1 MLAKLFDIQSIQEAK
16 AIVRDVALETPLQL
30 NERLSEQYGAK
41 VYFKREDLQPIRS
54 FKLRGA
60 YHKIYKLSAEERK
73 RGIVCASAGNH
84 AQGVALACN
93 KLGIKGT
100 IFMPVPTPKQKLGQ
114 VRMFGGSNVEI
125 RLTGDTFDDAYAA
138 AQSFKDE
145 TNSMFVHP
153 FEDKDV
159 VIGQA
164 TLALELIEQAEEPID
179 YILVPI
185 GGGGLISGVLH
196 VFKTLSPQTKV
207 IGIEPEGA
215 PAMQQ
220 SLVNGK
226 NTELNEIDPFVDG
239 AAVRKVGDDAFTL
252 CTTFLDKLVLVSEGK
267 ICQSILKLYNKEAIV
282 VEPAGAMSTASLKM
296 ITEEIKGKN
305 VVCLI
310 CGGNNDITRMA
321 EIKERALLEANLLHY
336 FIVRFPQRAG
346 ALKEFVAEVLG
357 PKDDITFF
365 EYSKK
370 NNRSNGPAVVGI
382 ELKNP
387 YDFDSLVKRMKSK
400 GFYGDYINNKPDLF
414 QFLI

>member
-1 MLAKLFDIQSIQEAK
+1 MADLFDIKNIQKAK
-16 AIVRDVALETPLQL
+16 DIVRDVALVTPLQH
-30 NERLSEQYGAK
+30 NERLSEQYDAN

-60 YHKIYKLSAEERK
+60 YHKIYKLSDAERK
-73 RGIVCASAGNH
+73 LGIVCASAGNH

-100 IFMPVPTPKQKLGQ
+100 IFMPVPTPKQKLNQ
-114 VRMFGGSNVEI
+114 VRMFGGENIET
-125 RLTGDTFDDAYAA
+125 RLVGDTFDDAYAA
-138 AQSFKDE
+138 AQSFKDK
-145 TNSMFVHP
+145 SKSIFIHP

-164 TLALELIEQAEEPID
+164 TLALELLEQSQAPID

-196 VFKTLSPQTKV
+196 VFKTLSPNTKV

-215 PAMQQ
+215 PAMHQ
-220 SLVNGK
+220 SLERGK
-226 NTELNEIDPFVDG
+226 NTELNSIDPFVDG
-239 AAVRKVGDDAFTL
+239 AAVRKVGDDAYDL
-252 CTTFLDKLVLVSEGK
+252 CDNYLDKLLLVSEGK
-267 ICQSILKLYNKEAIV
+267 ICQSILKLYNREAIV

-296 ITEEIKGKN
+296 IGEEIKGKN

-321 EIKERALLEANLLHY
+321 EIKERALLEAKLLHY

-346 ALKEFVAEVLG
+346 ALKEFVADVLG

-387 YDFDSLVKRMKSK
+387 DDFNPLVERMKLK

>member
-1 MLAKLFDIQSIQEAK
+1 MADLFDIKNIQKAK
-16 AIVRDVALETPLQL
+16 DIVRGVALVTPLQH
-30 NERLSEQYGAK
+30 NERLSEQYDAN

-60 YHKIYKLSAEERK
+60 YHKIYKLSDTERK
-73 RGIVCASAGNH
+73 LGIVCASAGNH

-100 IFMPVPTPKQKLGQ
+100 IFMPVPTPKQKLNQ
-114 VRMFGGSNVEI
+114 VRMFGGENIET
-125 RLTGDTFDDAYAA
+125 RLVGDTFDDAYAA
-138 AQSFKDE
+138 AQSFKDK
-145 TNSMFVHP
+145 SKSIFIHP
-153 FEDKDV
+153 FDDKDV

-164 TLALELIEQAEEPID
+164 TLALELLEQSQAPID

-196 VFKTLSPQTKV
+196 VFKTLSPNTKV

-215 PAMQQ
+215 PAMHQ
-220 SLVNGK
+220 SLERGK
-226 NTELNEIDPFVDG
+226 NTELNSIDPFVDG
-239 AAVRKVGDDAFTL
+239 AAVRKVGDDAYDL
-252 CTTFLDKLVLVSEGK
+252 CDNYLDKLVLVSEGK
-267 ICQSILKLYNKEAIV
+267 ICQSILKLYNREAIV

-296 ITEEIKGKN
+296 IGEEIKGKN

-321 EIKERALLEANLLHY
+321 EIKERALLEAKLLHY

-346 ALKEFVAEVLG
+346 ALKEFVADVLG

-387 YDFDSLVKRMKSK
+387 YDFNPLVERMKLK

>member
-1 MLAKLFDIQSIQEAK
+1 MAELFNIKDIQKAK
-16 AIVRDVALETPLQL
+16 DIVRDVALITPLQR
-30 NERLSEQYGAK
+30 NERLSEQYGAN

-60 YHKIYKLSAEERK
+60 YHKMYKLSETEK
-73 RGIVCASAGNH
+73 KLGIVCASAGNH

-100 IFMPVPTPKQKLGQ
+100 IFMPVPTPKQKLNQ
-114 VRMFGGSNVEI
+114 VRMFGGENIET
-125 RLTGDTFDDAYAA
+125 RLVGDTFDDSYAA
-138 AQSFKDE
+138 AQLYKDQ
-145 TNSMFVHP
+145 SKSIFIHP

-164 TLALELIEQAEEPID
+164 TLALELLEQAQDPID

-196 VFKTLSPQTKV
+196 VFKTLSPYTKV

-215 PAMQQ
+215 PAMYQ
-220 SLVNGK
+220 SLERGK
-226 NTELNEIDPFVDG
+226 NTELNSIDPFVDG
-239 AAVRKVGDDAFTL
+239 AAVRKVGDDAYDL
-252 CTTFLDKLVLVSEGK
+252 CDNYLDKLVLVSEGK
-267 ICQSILKLYNKEAIV
+267 ICQSILKLYNREAIV
-282 VEPAGAMSTASLKM
+282 VEPAGAMSTASLK
-296 ITEEIKGKN
+296 IIGEEIKGKN
-305 VVCLI
+305 VACLI

-321 EIKERALLEANLLHY
+321 EIKERALLEAKLLHY

-346 ALKEFVAEVLG
+346 ALKEFVADVLG

-387 YDFDSLVKRMKSK
+387 YDFNPLVERMKLK

>member
-145 TNSMFVHP
+145 NNSMFVHP

-164 TLALELIEQAEEPID
+164 TLALELIEQTEEPID

-296 ITEEIKGKN
+296 IAEEIKGKN

>member
-1 MLAKLFDIQSIQEAK
+1 MAELFDIKNIQKAK
-16 AIVRDVALETPLQL
+16 DIVRDVALITPLQR
-30 NERLSEQYGAK
+30 NERLSEQYDAN

-60 YHKIYKLSAEERK
+60 YHKIYKLSDAERK
-73 RGIVCASAGNH
+73 LGIVCASAGNH

-100 IFMPVPTPKQKLGQ
+100 IFMPVPTPKQKLNQ
-114 VRMFGGSNVEI
+114 VRMFGGENIET
-125 RLTGDTFDDAYAA
+125 RLVGDTFDDAYAA
-138 AQSFKDE
+138 AQLFKDQS
-145 TNSMFVHP
+145 NSIFIHP

-164 TLALELIEQAEEPID
+164 TLALELIEQAQDPID

-196 VFKTLSPQTKV
+196 VFKTLSPNTKV

-220 SLVNGK
+220 SLENGK
-226 NTELNEIDPFVDG
+226 NTELNRIDPFVDG
-239 AAVRKVGDDAFTL
+239 AAVRKVGDDAYDL
-252 CTTFLDKLVLVSEGK
+252 CDKYLDKLVLVSEGK
-267 ICQSILKLYNKEAIV
+267 ICQSILKLYNREAIV

-296 ITEEIKGKN
+296 IGEEIKGKN

-321 EIKERALLEANLLHY
+321 EIKERALLEAKLLHY

-346 ALKEFVAEVLG
+346 ALKEFVADVLG

-387 YDFDSLVKRMKSK
+387 DDFDPLVKRMKSK

>member
-1 MLAKLFDIQSIQEAK
+1 MAKLFDIQRIQKAK
-16 AIVRDVALETPLQL
+16 DIVREVALETPLQL

-60 YHKIYKLSAEERK
+60 YHKIYKLSEEERK

-114 VRMFGGSNVEI
+114 VHMFGGSNVEI

-153 FEDKDV
+153 FGDKDV

-164 TLALELIEQAEEPID
+164 TLALELIDQAVEPID

-220 SLVNGK
+220 SLANGK
-226 NTELNEIDPFVDG
+226 ITELNEIDPFVDG
-239 AAVRKVGDDAFTL
+239 AAVRKVGEDAFTL

-382 ELKNP
+382 EIKNSD
-387 YDFDSLVKRMKSK
+387 DFDNLVKRMKSK

>member
-1 MLAKLFDIQSIQEAK
+1 MADLFDIKDIKKAK
-16 AIVRDVALETPLQL
+16 DIVRDVALITPLQR
-30 NERLSEQYGAK
+30 NERLSEQYDAN

-60 YHKIYKLSAEERK
+60 YHKIYKLSDAERK
-73 RGIVCASAGNH
+73 LGIVCASAGNH

-100 IFMPVPTPKQKLGQ
+100 IFMPVPTPKQKLNQ
-114 VRMFGGSNVEI
+114 VRMFGGENIET
-125 RLTGDTFDDAYAA
+125 RLVGDTFDDAYAA
-138 AQSFKDE
+138 AQSFKDK
-145 TNSMFVHP
+145 SKSIFIHP

-164 TLALELIEQAEEPID
+164 TLALELLEQSQAPID

-196 VFKTLSPQTKV
+196 VFKTLSPNTKV

-215 PAMQQ
+215 PAMHQ
-220 SLVNGK
+220 SLERGK
-226 NTELNEIDPFVDG
+226 NTELNSIDPFVDG
-239 AAVRKVGDDAFTL
+239 AAVRKVGDDAYEL
-252 CTTFLDKLVLVSEGK
+252 CDNYLDKLLLVSEGK
-267 ICQSILKLYNKEAIV
+267 ICQSILKLYNREAIV

-296 ITEEIKGKN
+296 IGEEIKGKN
-305 VVCLI
+305 VICLI

-321 EIKERALLEANLLHY
+321 EIKERALLEAKLLHY

-346 ALKEFVAEVLG
+346 ALKEFVADVLG

-387 YDFDSLVKRMKSK
+387 DDFVPLVKRMKSK

>member
-1 MLAKLFDIQSIQEAK
+1 MAELFDIKNIQKAK
-16 AIVRDVALETPLQL
+16 DIVRDVALVTPLQH
-30 NERLSEQYGAK
+30 NERLSEQYEAN

-60 YHKIYKLSAEERK
+60 YHKIYKLSDAERK
-73 RGIVCASAGNH
+73 LGIVCASAGNH

-100 IFMPVPTPKQKLGQ
+100 IFMPVPTPKQKLNQ
-114 VRMFGGSNVEI
+114 VRMFGGENIET
-125 RLTGDTFDDAYAA
+125 RLVGDTFDDAYAA
-138 AQSFKDE
+138 AQSFKDK
-145 TNSMFVHP
+145 SKSIFIHP

-164 TLALELIEQAEEPID
+164 TLALELLEQSQAPID

-196 VFKTLSPQTKV
+196 VFKTLSPNTKV

-215 PAMQQ
+215 PAMHQ
-220 SLVNGK
+220 SLERGK
-226 NTELNEIDPFVDG
+226 NTELNSIDPFVDG
-239 AAVRKVGDDAFTL
+239 AAVRKVGDDAYDL
-252 CTTFLDKLVLVSEGK
+252 CDNHLDKLVLVSEGK
-267 ICQSILKLYNKEAIV
+267 ICQSILKLYNREAIV

-296 ITEEIKGKN
+296 IGEEIKGKN

-321 EIKERALLEANLLHY
+321 EIKERALLEAKLLHY

-346 ALKEFVAEVLG
+346 ALKEFVADVLG

-382 ELKNP
+382 ELKKP
-387 YDFDSLVKRMKSK
+387 DDFNTLVERIKLK

>member
-1 MLAKLFDIQSIQEAK
+1 MADLFDIKNIQKAK
-16 AIVRDVALETPLQL
+16 DIVRDVALVTPLQH
-30 NERLSEQYGAK
+30 NERLSEQYDAN

-60 YHKIYKLSAEERK
+60 YHKIYKLSDAERK
-73 RGIVCASAGNH
+73 LGIVCASAGNH

-100 IFMPVPTPKQKLGQ
+100 IFIPVPTPKQKLNQ
-114 VRMFGGSNVEI
+114 VRMFGGENIET
-125 RLTGDTFDDAYAA
+125 RLVGDTFDDAYAA
-138 AQSFKDE
+138 AQSFKDK
-145 TNSMFVHP
+145 SKSIFIHP

-164 TLALELIEQAEEPID
+164 TLALELLEQSQAPID

-196 VFKTLSPQTKV
+196 VFKTLSPNTKV

-215 PAMQQ
+215 PAMHQ
-220 SLVNGK
+220 SLERGK
-226 NTELNEIDPFVDG
+226 NTELNSIDPFVDG
-239 AAVRKVGDDAFTL
+239 AAVRKVGDDAYEL
-252 CTTFLDKLVLVSEGK
+252 CDNYLDKLLLVSEGK
-267 ICQSILKLYNKEAIV
+267 ICQSILKLYNREAIV

-296 ITEEIKGKN
+296 IGEEIKGKN

-321 EIKERALLEANLLHY
+321 EIKERALLEAKLLHY

-346 ALKEFVAEVLG
+346 ALKEFVADVLG

-382 ELKNP
+382 ELKKPDDFNP
-387 YDFDSLVKRMKSK
+387 LVERMKLK

>member
-1 MLAKLFDIQSIQEAK
+1 MAELFDIKDIQKAK
-16 AIVRDVALETPLQL
+16 DIVRDVALITPLQR
-30 NERLSEQYGAK
+30 NERLSEQYDAN

-60 YHKIYKLSAEERK
+60 YHKIYKLSDAERK
-73 RGIVCASAGNH
+73 LGIVCASAGNH

-100 IFMPVPTPKQKLGQ
+100 IFMPVPTPKQKLNQ
-114 VRMFGGSNVEI
+114 VRMFGGENIET
-125 RLTGDTFDDAYAA
+125 RLVGDTFDDAYAA
-138 AQSFKDE
+138 AQSFKDQ
-145 TNSMFVHP
+145 SKSIFIHP

-164 TLALELIEQAEEPID
+164 TLALELLEQAQDPID

-196 VFKTLSPQTKV
+196 VFIALSPNTKV

-220 SLVNGK
+220 SLENGK
-226 NTELNEIDPFVDG
+226 NTELNSIDPFVDG
-239 AAVRKVGDDAFTL
+239 AAVRKVGDDAYDL
-252 CTTFLDKLVLVSEGK
+252 CDNYLDKLVLVSEGK
-267 ICQSILKLYNKEAIV
+267 ICQSILKLYNREAIV

-296 ITEEIKGKN
+296 IGEEIKGKN

-321 EIKERALLEANLLHY
+321 EIKERALLEAKLLHY

-346 ALKEFVAEVLG
+346 ALKEFVADVLG

-387 YDFDSLVKRMKSK
+387 DDFNPLVKRMKSK
-400 GFYGDYINNKPDLF
+400 GIYGDYINNKPDLF

>member
-1 MLAKLFDIQSIQEAK
+1 LAELFDIKDIQKAK
-16 AIVRDVALETPLQL
+16 DIVRDVALITPLQR
-30 NERLSEQYGAK
+30 NERLSEQYDAN

-60 YHKIYKLSAEERK
+60 YHKIYKLSDAERK
-73 RGIVCASAGNH
+73 LGIVCASAGNH

-100 IFMPVPTPKQKLGQ
+100 IFMPVPTPKQKLNQ
-114 VRMFGGSNVEI
+114 VRMFGGENIET
-125 RLTGDTFDDAYAA
+125 RLVGDTFDDAYAA
-138 AQSFKDE
+138 AQLFKDQS
-145 TNSMFVHP
+145 NSIFIHP

-164 TLALELIEQAEEPID
+164 TLALELIEQSQDPID

-196 VFKTLSPQTKV
+196 VFKTLSPNTKV

-220 SLVNGK
+220 SLENGK
-226 NTELNEIDPFVDG
+226 NTELNRIDPFVDG
-239 AAVRKVGDDAFTL
+239 AAVRKVGDDAYDL
-252 CTTFLDKLVLVSEGK
+252 CDKYLDKLVLVSEGK
-267 ICQSILKLYNKEAIV
+267 ICQSILKLYNREAIV

-296 ITEEIKGKN
+296 IGEEIKGKN

-321 EIKERALLEANLLHY
+321 EIKERALLEAKLLHY

-346 ALKEFVAEVLG
+346 ALKEFVADVLG

-387 YDFDSLVKRMKSK
+387 DDFDPLVKRMKSK

>member
-114 VRMFGGSNVEI
+114 VRMFGGLNVEI

-164 TLALELIEQAEEPID
+164 TLALELIEQTEEPID

-220 SLVNGK
+220 SFVNGK

>member
-1 MLAKLFDIQSIQEAK
+1 MAALFDIKNIQKAK
-16 AIVRDVALETPLQL
+16 DIVRGVALVTPLQH
-30 NERLSEQYGAK
+30 NERLSEQYGAN

-60 YHKIYKLSAEERK
+60 YHKIYKLSDAERK
-73 RGIVCASAGNH
+73 LGIVCASAGNH

-100 IFMPVPTPKQKLGQ
+100 IFMPVPTPKQKLNQ
-114 VRMFGGSNVEI
+114 VRMFGGENIET
-125 RLTGDTFDDAYAA
+125 RLVGDTFDDAYAA
-138 AQSFKDE
+138 AQSFKDK
-145 TNSMFVHP
+145 SKSIFIHP

-164 TLALELIEQAEEPID
+164 TLALELLEQSQAPID

-196 VFKTLSPQTKV
+196 VFKTLSPNTKV

-215 PAMQQ
+215 PAMHQ
-220 SLVNGK
+220 SLERGK
-226 NTELNEIDPFVDG
+226 NTELNSIDPFVDG
-239 AAVRKVGDDAFTL
+239 AAVRKVGDDAYDL
-252 CTTFLDKLVLVSEGK
+252 CDNYLDKLVLVSEGK
-267 ICQSILKLYNKEAIV
+267 ICQSILKLYNREAIV

-296 ITEEIKGKN
+296 IGEEIKGKN

-321 EIKERALLEANLLHY
+321 EIKERALLEAKLLHY

-346 ALKEFVAEVLG
+346 ALKEFVADVLG

-382 ELKNP
+382 ELKKPDDFNP
-387 YDFDSLVKRMKSK
+387 LVERMKLK

>member
-1 MLAKLFDIQSIQEAK
+1 LAELFDIKYIQKAK
-16 AIVRDVALETPLQL
+16 DIVRDVALITPLQR
-30 NERLSEQYGAK
+30 NERLSEQYDAN

-60 YHKIYKLSAEERK
+60 YHKIYKLSDAERK
-73 RGIVCASAGNH
+73 LGIVCASAGNH

-100 IFMPVPTPKQKLGQ
+100 IFMPVPTPKQKLNQ
-114 VRMFGGSNVEI
+114 VRMFGGENIET
-125 RLTGDTFDDAYAA
+125 RLVGDTFDDAYAA
-138 AQSFKDE
+138 AQSFKDQ
-145 TNSMFVHP
+145 SKSIFIHP

-164 TLALELIEQAEEPID
+164 TLALELLEQAQDPID

-196 VFKTLSPQTKV
+196 VFKALSPNTKV

-220 SLVNGK
+220 SLENGK
-226 NTELNEIDPFVDG
+226 NTELNSIDPFVDG
-239 AAVRKVGDDAFTL
+239 AAVRKVGDDAYDL
-252 CTTFLDKLVLVSEGK
+252 CDNYLDKLVLVSEGK
-267 ICQSILKLYNKEAIV
+267 ICQSILKLYNREAIV

-296 ITEEIKGKN
+296 IGEEIKGKN

-321 EIKERALLEANLLHY
+321 EIKERALLEAKLLHY

-346 ALKEFVAEVLG
+346 ALKEFVADVLG

-387 YDFDSLVKRMKSK
+387 DDFNPLVKRMKSK

>member
-1 MLAKLFDIQSIQEAK
+1 LADLFDIKDIQKAK
-16 AIVRDVALETPLQL
+16 DIVHDVALITPLQR
-30 NERLSEQYGAK
+30 NERLSEQYDAN

-60 YHKIYKLSAEERK
+60 YHKIYKLSDAERK
-73 RGIVCASAGNH
+73 MGIVCASAGNH

-100 IFMPVPTPKQKLGQ
+100 IFMPVPTPKQKLNQ
-114 VRMFGGSNVEI
+114 VRMFGGENIET
-125 RLTGDTFDDAYAA
+125 RLVGDTFDDAYAA
-138 AQSFKDE
+138 AQSFKDQ
-145 TNSMFVHP
+145 SKSIFIHP

-159 VIGQA
+159 VKGQA
-164 TLALELIEQAEEPID
+164 TLALELLEQSQDPID

-196 VFKTLSPQTKV
+196 VFKTLSPNTKV

-220 SLVNGK
+220 SLENGK
-226 NTELNEIDPFVDG
+226 NTILNSIDPFVDG
-239 AAVRKVGDDAFTL
+239 AAVRKVGDDAYNL
-252 CTTFLDKLVLVSEGK
+252 CDNYLDKLVLVSEGK
-267 ICQSILKLYNKEAIV
+267 ICQSILKLYNREAIV

-296 ITEEIKGKN
+296 IGEEIKGKN
-305 VVCLI
+305 VICLI

-321 EIKERALLEANLLHY
+321 EIKERALLEAKLLHY

-346 ALKEFVAEVLG
+346 ALKEFVADVLG
-357 PKDDITFF
+357 PKDDITYF

-387 YDFDSLVKRMKSK
+387 DDFDPLVKRMKSK

>member
-1 MLAKLFDIQSIQEAK
+1 MAELFDIKNIQKAK
-16 AIVRDVALETPLQL
+16 DIVRDVALITPLQR
-30 NERLSEQYGAK
+30 NERLSEQYDAN

-60 YHKIYKLSAEERK
+60 YHKIYKLSDAERK
-73 RGIVCASAGNH
+73 LGIVCASAGNH

-100 IFMPVPTPKQKLGQ
+100 IFMPVPTPKQKLNQ
-114 VRMFGGSNVEI
+114 VRMFGGENIET
-125 RLTGDTFDDAYAA
+125 RLVGDTFDDAYAA
-138 AQSFKDE
+138 AQLFKDQS
-145 TNSMFVHP
+145 NSIFIHP

-164 TLALELIEQAEEPID
+164 TLALELIEQAQDPID

-196 VFKTLSPQTKV
+196 VFKTLSPNTKV

-215 PAMQQ
+215 PAMHQ
-220 SLVNGK
+220 SLENGK
-226 NTELNEIDPFVDG
+226 NTELNSIDPFVDG
-239 AAVRKVGDDAFTL
+239 AAVRKVGDDAYDL
-252 CTTFLDKLVLVSEGK
+252 CDKYLDKLVLVSEGK
-267 ICQSILKLYNKEAIV
+267 ICQSILKLYNREAIV

-296 ITEEIKGKN
+296 IGEEIKGKN

-321 EIKERALLEANLLHY
+321 EIKERALLEAKLLHY

-346 ALKEFVAEVLG
+346 ALKEFVADVLG

-387 YDFDSLVKRMKSK
+387 DDFDPLVKRMKSK

>member
-1 MLAKLFDIQSIQEAK
+1 MAELFDIKNIQKAK
-16 AIVRDVALETPLQL
+16 DIVRDVALVTPLQH
-30 NERLSEQYGAK
+30 NERLSEQYDAN

-60 YHKIYKLSAEERK
+60 YHKIYKLSDTERK
-73 RGIVCASAGNH
+73 LGIVCASAGNH

-93 KLGIKGT
+93 TLGIKGT
-100 IFMPVPTPKQKLGQ
+100 IFMPVPTPKQKLNQ
-114 VRMFGGSNVEI
+114 VRMFGGENIET
-125 RLTGDTFDDAYAA
+125 RLVGDTFDDAYAA
-138 AQSFKDE
+138 AQSFKDK
-145 TNSMFVHP
+145 SKSIFIHP

-164 TLALELIEQAEEPID
+164 TLALELLEQSQAPID

-196 VFKTLSPQTKV
+196 VFKTLSPNTKV

-215 PAMQQ
+215 PAMHQ
-220 SLVNGK
+220 SLERGK
-226 NTELNEIDPFVDG
+226 NTELNSIDPFVDG
-239 AAVRKVGDDAFTL
+239 AAVRKVGDDAYDL
-252 CTTFLDKLVLVSEGK
+252 CDNHLDKLVLVSEGK
-267 ICQSILKLYNKEAIV
+267 ICQSILKLYNREAIV

-296 ITEEIKGKN
+296 IGEEIKGKN

-321 EIKERALLEANLLHY
+321 EIKERALLEAKLLHY

-346 ALKEFVAEVLG
+346 ALKEFVADVLG

-387 YDFDSLVKRMKSK
+387 DDFNPLVERMKLK

>member
-1 MLAKLFDIQSIQEAK
+1 MAKLFDIQRIQKAK
-16 AIVRDVALETPLQL
+16 DIVREVALETPLQL

-60 YHKIYKLSAEERK
+60 YHKIYKLSEEERK

-114 VRMFGGSNVEI
+114 VHMFGGSNVEI

-153 FEDKDV
+153 FGDKDV

-164 TLALELIEQAEEPID
+164 TLALELIDQAVEPID

-220 SLVNGK
+220 SLANGK
-226 NTELNEIDPFVDG
+226 ITELNEIDPFVDG
-239 AAVRKVGDDAFTL
+239 AAVRKVGEDAFTL

-346 ALKEFVAEVLG
+346 ALKEFVAEVLA

-382 ELKNP
+382 EIKNP
-387 YDFDSLVKRMKSK
+387 NDFDSLVKRMKQK

>member
-1 MLAKLFDIQSIQEAK
+1 MVKLFDIQSIQKAK
-16 AIVRDVALETPLQL
+16 DIVRDVALETPLQL

-60 YHKIYKLSAEERK
+60 YHKIYKLSIEERE

-164 TLALELIEQAEEPID
+164 TLALELIEQAEGPID

-220 SLVNGK
+220 SLSNGK
-226 NTELNEIDPFVDG
+226 NMELNEIDPFVDG

-252 CTTFLDKLVLVSEGK
+252 CKTYLDKLVLVSEGK

-296 ITEEIKGKN
+296 ITGEIKGKN

-382 ELKNP
+382 EIKNP
-387 YDFDSLVKRMKSK
+387 NDFDSLVKRMKSK

>member
-1 MLAKLFDIQSIQEAK
+1 MAELFDIKNIQKAK
-16 AIVRDVALETPLQL
+16 DIVRDVALITPLQR
-30 NERLSEQYGAK
+30 NERLSEQYDAN

-60 YHKIYKLSAEERK
+60 YHKIYKLSDTERK
-73 RGIVCASAGNH
+73 LGIVCASAGNH

-100 IFMPVPTPKQKLGQ
+100 IFMPVPTPKQKLNQ
-114 VRMFGGSNVEI
+114 VRMFGGENIET
-125 RLTGDTFDDAYAA
+125 RLVGDTFDDAYAA
-138 AQSFKDE
+138 AQLFKDQS
-145 TNSMFVHP
+145 NSIFIHP

-164 TLALELIEQAEEPID
+164 TLALELIEQAQDPID

-196 VFKTLSPQTKV
+196 VFKTLSPNTKV

-215 PAMQQ
+215 PAMHQ
-220 SLVNGK
+220 SLENGK
-226 NTELNEIDPFVDG
+226 NTELNSIDPFVDG
-239 AAVRKVGDDAFTL
+239 AAVRKVGDDAYDL
-252 CTTFLDKLVLVSEGK
+252 CYKYLDKLVLVSEGK
-267 ICQSILKLYNKEAIV
+267 ICQSILKLYNREAIV

-296 ITEEIKGKN
+296 IGEEIKGKN

-321 EIKERALLEANLLHY
+321 EIKERALLEAKLLHY

-346 ALKEFVAEVLG
+346 ALKEFVADVLG

-387 YDFDSLVKRMKSK
+387 DDFDPLVKRMKSK